1 MTPPIHIHT
10 GTAVCLPGDDIDTD
24 RILPARFLKAT
35 TFEGLAEQ
43 AFYDERF
50 HEDGTP
56 KPHPLSRFPD
66 ASVVL
71 TGRNFGCGSS
81 REHAPQALYRRGIR
95 AMVGLGFAEIFS
107 GNALALGMI
116 CATVTP
122 EVHAALCTVVCG
134 SSSAR
139 MTVDVAASRVSAGGA
154 SWAFSLDETAR
165 NALMQGRYDPLDAL
179 VERLPQVRHT
189 ARGLF
194 YMGFRTKEAILV
206 DH

>member
-1 MTPPIHIHT
+1 MTDPIHIHT

-35 TFEGLAEQ
+35 TFDGLGDQ

-56 KPHPLSRFPD
+56 RPHPLSRFPD
-66 ASVVL
+66 ASIVL

-95 AMVGLGFAEIFS
+95 ALVGLGFAEIFA
-107 GNALALGMI
+107 GNALALGMV
-116 CATVTP
+116 CATVSP

-134 SSSAR
+134 SSAAR
-139 MTVDVAASRVSAGGA
+139 VQVDVGASRVSVGGE
-154 SWAFSLDETAR
+154 SWPVALEETAR
-165 NALMQGRYDPLDAL
+165 RALLQGRYDPLDL
-179 VERLPQVRHT
+179 LLDHLPQVRQT

-194 YMGFRTKEAILV
+194 YMDFRTKVGA
-206 DH
+206 